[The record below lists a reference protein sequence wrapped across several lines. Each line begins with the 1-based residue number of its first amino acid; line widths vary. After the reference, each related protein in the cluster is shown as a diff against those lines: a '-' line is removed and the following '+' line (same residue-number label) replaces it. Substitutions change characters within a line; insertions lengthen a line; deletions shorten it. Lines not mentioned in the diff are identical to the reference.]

1 MESLASLSVVRKY
14 CIFRSPCPCRSV
26 SNEKIMVP
34 RRDEKGPPKAKNE
47 DIQACTPPEKLF
59 RRCGE
64 VEIPGRYKRRAKAE
78 NDEAEKNFKIELW
91 GKEGVA
97 WDSVVG

>member
-1 MESLASLSVVRKY
+1 
-14 CIFRSPCPCRSV
+14 
-26 SNEKIMVP
+26 MVP

-78 NDEAEKNFKIELW
+78 NDEARLKKSPIKIFSCINIGFESL
-91 GKEGVA
+91 
-97 WDSVVG
+97 